1 MACSRFPRGSC
12 RTFLSSRR
20 VRSHASNC
28 KCTLAVC
35 TCQRRIAVGH
45 RLAGTIWCSPSF
57 LPRERVSFQSSLLI
71 WPSRSRGCCQKSFT
85 SQHRDKQRSIASVSD
100 GITLLPFTFRSSFLL
115 LVPFLYY
122 ALEACCFTINN
133 ISCRRR
139 FLTE

>member
-45 RLAGTIWCSPSF
+45 RLVGTIWCSPSF
-57 LPRERVSFQSSLLI
+57 LPRERVSFRSSLLI

-85 SQHRDKQRSIASVSD
+85 SRHRDKPRSIASVFGWNNATS
-100 GITLLPFTFRSSFLL
+100 IYFSFFVSFSCTVLVLRARSLL
-115 LVPFLYY
+115 LYD
-122 ALEACCFTINN
+122 
-133 ISCRRR
+133 
-139 FLTE
+139 